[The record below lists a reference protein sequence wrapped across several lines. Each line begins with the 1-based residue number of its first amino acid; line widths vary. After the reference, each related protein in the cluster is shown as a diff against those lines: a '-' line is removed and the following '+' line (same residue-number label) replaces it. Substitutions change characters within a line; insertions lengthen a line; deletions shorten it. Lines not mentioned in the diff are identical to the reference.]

1 MVTIRLSRSGTK
13 KRPFYRVVVTDA
25 RSPRGGRFLE
35 NIGTFDPAK
44 DGSFTVDRDRLTY
57 WTSKGA
63 RPSETVSR
71 LIKKSPAPAPAA
83 KASQSG
89 KA

>member
-1 MVTIRLSRSGTK
+1 MVTIRLSRAGTK
-13 KRPFYRVVVTDA
+13 KRPFYRLVVADA
-25 RSPRGGRFLE
+25 RRPRGGRFLE

-44 DGSFTVDRDRLTY
+44 DGVFSVKNDRLAY

-63 RPSETVSR
+63 LPSETVAR
-71 LIKKSPAPAPAA
+71 LLKKSA
-83 KASQSG
+83 KAAP